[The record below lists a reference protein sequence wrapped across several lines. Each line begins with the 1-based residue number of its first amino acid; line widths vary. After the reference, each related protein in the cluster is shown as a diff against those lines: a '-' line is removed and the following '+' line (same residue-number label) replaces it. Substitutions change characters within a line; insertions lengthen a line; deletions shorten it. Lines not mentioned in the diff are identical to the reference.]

1 MKVGGQM
8 TEQSNNDQHEEI
20 LIELIQVQNCLNLFS
35 KTNIAEGENITQ
47 QEINALF
54 STLSKQVKSVVI
66 KLQDTL

>member
-1 MKVGGQM
+1 M

>member
-1 MKVGGQM
+1 MRVGGQM